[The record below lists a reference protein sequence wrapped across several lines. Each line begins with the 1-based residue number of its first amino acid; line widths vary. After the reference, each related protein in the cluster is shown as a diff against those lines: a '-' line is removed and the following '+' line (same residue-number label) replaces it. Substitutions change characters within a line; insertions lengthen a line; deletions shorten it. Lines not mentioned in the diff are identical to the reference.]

1 MNGRPCIDLQSRPSV
16 RNATLEL
23 PLHAEG
29 RAKEK
34 KLIQEHFQ
42 QMSDVEEGGAG
53 SGEDGGGSDA
63 GSSEDEDEVRSR

>member
-1 MNGRPCIDLQSRPSV
+1 
-16 RNATLEL
+16 
-23 PLHAEG
+23 LHAEG